1 MDNME
6 YIESH
11 FKDTTDDAQKK
22 QFEKKIVDDA
32 SFAEEV
38 AFYISANSTI
48 HQQLQ
53 QEKKQ
58 RFRELYK
65 QQKVTPMWQP
75 VKNLWQYMAA
85 ASVIVAV
92 IVLAWFMYAQK
103 NAPQELAG
111 EYINQN
117 FKTLSV
123 TMGNTDS
130 LQTGLNLYN
139 SGRFK
144 ESLALFEKQVQS
156 NPGNNEAKKYA
167 GIIALR
173 QKNYDKALHYFTM
186 LASEHSLYSNPG
198 KLYEAVTLLRR
209 DDEGDKDAA
218 KLLLNEVIAKNLEG
232 KSQAIVWMQ
241 KL

>member
-6 YIESH
+6 YIESY
-11 FKDTTDDAQKK
+11 FQGIKSDTQKQ
-22 QFEKKIVDDA
+22 QFEKRIIEDA

-38 AFYISANSTI
+38 AFYVSANNTV

-58 RFRELYK
+58 RFRELYE
-65 QQKVTPMWQP
+65 QQKVIPMWQP
-75 VKNLWQYMAA
+75 VKNIWQYMAA

-92 IVLAWFMYAQK
+92 IVLSWFMYAQK
-103 NAPQELAG
+103 NAPQQLAG
-111 EYINQN
+111 NYIQQN

-139 SGRFK
+139 SGK
-144 ESLALFEKQVQS
+144 LGESLAVFEKQAQ
-156 NPGNNEAKKYA
+156 NNSANIDAQKYA
-167 GIIALR
+167 GIVALR
-173 QKNYDKALHYFTM
+173 LKNYDKALRYFTM
-186 LASEHSLYSNPG
+186 LETHRSLYSNQG
-198 KLYEAVTLLRR
+198 KFYKAITLLRR
-209 DDEGDKDAA
+209 DDNGDKDAA
-218 KLLLNEVIAKNLEG
+218 KRLLNEVIAKNLEG
-232 KSQAIVWMQ
+232 KSQAVKWMQ